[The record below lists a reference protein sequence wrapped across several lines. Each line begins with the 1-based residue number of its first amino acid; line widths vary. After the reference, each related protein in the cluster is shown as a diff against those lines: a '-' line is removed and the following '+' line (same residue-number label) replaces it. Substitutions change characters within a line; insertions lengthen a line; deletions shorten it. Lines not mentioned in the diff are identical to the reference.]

1 MGLRPM
7 VLALAAGPLVL
18 VAHHGAAVEAVR
30 GAQLAAMCA
39 ACHRLDG
46 RDQGIPSI
54 VGLEPEVLIDTMAAF
69 RTGGRPGYI
78 MHAVAIS
85 LSDEEVAAVA
95 EYLATLES
103 GSP

>member
-1 MGLRPM
+1 M
-7 VLALAAGPLVL
+7 VAALAAGPLVL

-30 GAQLAAMCA
+30 GAQVAAMCA

-69 RTGGRPGYI
+69 RTGGRRPGYI

-95 EYLATLES
+95 EYLATLGN